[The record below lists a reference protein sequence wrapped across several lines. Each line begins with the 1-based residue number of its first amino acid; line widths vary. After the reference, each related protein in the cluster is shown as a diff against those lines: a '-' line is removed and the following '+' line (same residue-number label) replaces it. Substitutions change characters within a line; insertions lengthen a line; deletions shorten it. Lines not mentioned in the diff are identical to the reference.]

1 MDKFYDQ
8 KGAGGMPIY
17 YGARYQRGMGIG
29 SMFKSFAR
37 WILPIAKTHMVP
49 VLKDTAKFVGSE
61 AIKTAANIATDAID
75 GKELN
80 ESVKERAKESIGN
93 ISEKTQSIIQKGGH
107 ESDIKGIIKKRKK
120 SKNKLNFKK
129 VKYNDTFSE

>member
-1 MDKFYDQ
+1 MDKIYDQ
-8 KGAGGMPIY
+8 KGAGGMPVY

-37 WILPIAKTHMVP
+37 WILPVAKTHVVP
-49 VLKDTAKFVGSE
+49 VLKDAAKFVGSE

-80 ESVKERAKESIGN
+80 ESVKERAKESIGSL
-93 ISEKTQSIIQKGGH
+93 SEKTQAIIQKGGN
-107 ESDIKGIIKKRKK
+107 EDNIKGIMKNRKRSKK
-120 SKNKLNFKK
+120 KLHFKK